1 MLTIRAALRDV
12 LAGSAFIVFGLAFA
26 GVSLTYDI
34 GSTFEMGPGYFPL
47 ALGGLLTFIGL
58 LIIGKGFLSEER
70 TPIGHI
76 PWRSVVLLTLAIVFF
91 GFTVRGLGLVPA
103 LLVTIAL
110 AGFSEPRAGVIWP
123 IAISI
128 GLTALSVLIF
138 VVALQLR
145 LPLLGTWL
153 PL

>member
-1 MLTIRAALRDV
+1 MSIRAALKDI
-12 LAGSAFIVFGLAFA
+12 LAGSAFIVFGVAFA
-26 GVSLTYDI
+26 AVALTYEV
-34 GSTFEMGPGYFPL
+34 GSTLEMGPGYFPL
-47 ALGGLLTFIGL
+47 ALGAILALLGVL
-58 LIIGKGFLSEER
+58 VIGKGLLAGEGA
-70 TPIGHI
+70 PIGHI
-76 PWRSVVLLTLAIVFF
+76 PWRSIILLTAAILFF
-91 GFTVRGLGLVPA
+91 ALTVRGLGLVPA
-103 LLVTIAL
+103 LLVTVAL

-128 GLTALSVLIF
+128 GLTTLSVLIF

>member
-1 MLTIRAALRDV
+1 MLTIRAALKDI
-12 LAGSAFIVFGLAFA
+12 LAGSSFIVFGVAFA
-26 GVSLTYDI
+26 AISLTYDV
-34 GSTFEMGPGYFPL
+34 GSTLEMGPGYFPL
-47 ALGGLLTFIGL
+47 ALGGILVLIGV
-58 LIIGKGFLSEER
+58 LIIGKGFIAGEG

-76 PWRSVVLLTLAIVFF
+76 PWRSIVLLTAAILFF

-103 LLVTIAL
+103 LLVTVAL
-110 AGFSEPRAGVIWP
+110 AGFSEPRAGIVWP
-123 IAISI
+123 IVISI

-145 LPLLGTWL
+145 LPLLGSWL

>member
-1 MLTIRAALRDV
+1 MTIRAALKDI
-12 LAGSAFIVFGLAFA
+12 LAGTAFIAFGVAFA
-26 GVSLTYDI
+26 AIALTYEV
-34 GSTFEMGPGYFPL
+34 GSTLEMGPGYFPL
-47 ALGGLLTFIGL
+47 ALGAILALIGV
-58 LIIGKGFLSEER
+58 LIIGKGFIGGEGA
-70 TPIGHI
+70 PIGHI
-76 PWRSVVLLTLAIVFF
+76 PWRSIAFLTAAILFY
-91 GFTVRGLGLVPA
+91 GLTVRGLGLVPA
-103 LLVTIAL
+103 LLVTVAL
-110 AGFSEPRAGVIWP
+110 AGFSEPRAGVVWP